1 MLPTYLT
8 GNPDQHREWICGFK
22 GPSRLMRGTNLIRDG
37 EGNWWDVSK
46 VPANLDN
53 LTKIEDFDSLT
64 EIQREEKTVLD
75 EVLSRIARE
84 DVGGPN
90 LFHEDPSMNQLES
103 ELEQMRAKAEKSVVE
118 WDFDGGDLTIPA

>member
-1 MLPTYLT
+1 
-8 GNPDQHREWICGFK
+8 
-22 GPSRLMRGTNLIRDG
+22 MRGTNLIRDG

-84 DVGGPN
+84 DVGGPI